1 MTEQTPE
8 WIGVSVGQWHLS
20 FLIVAL
26 QTQFVRLLSAFY
38 LMKWLMHIIG
48 GKTGGGLLGSQIEKD
63 EQPNAGRD
71 E

>member
-1 MTEQTPE
+1 VAEKTPE
-8 WIGVSVGQWHLS
+8 WVGVSVGQWQLS

-26 QTQFVRLLSAFY
+26 QTQFVRLFFAFY
-38 LMKWLMHIIG
+38 LMKWLMHVIS
-48 GKTGGGLLGSQIEKD
+48 GKRRGGLLGGQIEKD